1 MRTKLLLTFSLLC
14 TFTAL
19 HAQPRADQVWL
30 GGYQKNHD
38 LGGVHGHR
46 YHFMSS
52 PTILTYQSMP
62 YGFAG
67 GCNTS
72 IADQNGNLLF
82 YTNGQAV
89 VNRDMKL
96 MPDGLGINDGEWAR
110 LFWPE
115 KIYGYPGK
123 QDILILPDPASA
135 TGYYLIHKTPVYDP
149 IGYDSTEIR
158 MSYID
163 MALDG
168 GRGDLVFKNRYFYTR
183 QDLLFSYLTAIRH
196 QNRRDWWILQ
206 PAHGRAIK
214 TFLLDTEGFKSM
226 PDQDPQA
233 FFTPRNSSSGGTAK
247 FSPDGTKY
255 AFYNIHD
262 HLLIY
267 DFDRTTGQLSFR
279 ESIVPVDTSGEYIFC
294 SLEWSPSSRYI
305 YTSTDV
311 YLHQLDMWEPDP
323 AKKVR
328 LIDIYNG
335 TKDPFSTDFYL
346 MAQGP
351 DCKIY
356 MVPGSGSYSIH
367 VINKPDE
374 AGKACDFVQ
383 NGIKLPTAGG
393 GLPNY
398 PRFRVDETEKCNPG
412 ISSVFGHEVY
422 YRRPL
427 DVFPNPASDHVYIR
441 GGLPVRAGTL
451 VITDVYGRRLSELT
465 IDNYQLPDHIE
476 LGHLPAGSYNI
487 EIYPDHNPDRIYY
500 GTQIVKL

>member
-1 MRTKLLLTFSLLC
+1 
-14 TFTAL
+14 
-19 HAQPRADQVWL
+19 
-30 GGYQKNHD
+30 
-38 LGGVHGHR
+38 
-46 YHFMSS
+46 
-52 PTILTYQSMP
+52 MP

-149 IGYDSTEIR
+149 IGYDSIEIR
-158 MSYID
+158 MSYVD

-168 GRGDLVFKNRYFYTR
+168 GRGDLVFKNQYFYTG
-183 QDLLFSYLTAIRH
+183 QDLLSSYLTAIRH

-214 TFLLDTEGFKSM
+214 TFLLDTEGIKSM
-226 PDQDPQA
+226 PDQDPGVY
-233 FFTPRNSSSGGTAK
+233 FIREKSSSTGTAR

-267 DFDRTTGQLSFR
+267 DFDRSTGQLTLQDR
-279 ESIVPVDTSGEYIFC
+279 IMPIDTIGSDLYG
-294 SLEWSPSSRYI
+294 SVEWSPNSRYI
-305 YTSTDV
+305 YTV
-311 YLHQLDMWEPDP
+311 IGFHLHQVDSQETDP

-328 LIDIYNG
+328 LIDTNIGN
-335 TKDPFSTDFYL
+335 TEPFSPEFLL

-351 DCKIY
+351 DCRIY
-356 MVPGSGSYSIH
+356 MTPAAGTYSIH

-374 AGKACDFVQ
+374 LGKACDFVQ
-383 NGIKLPTAGG
+383 NGII
-393 GLPNY
+393 LPNSNGGTLPNF